1 LIGKLTRRCPFV
13 FSARLRACFID
24 DSEPA
29 YSGPQRRPRTGR
41 RRFSVLIVVAVIG
54 VISVAA
60 MIAPVIG
67 HRVSNCRA
75 PDPTDDRADRTA
87 DNSPGDGAPDT
98 SSDRAAFVGKG
109 NLR

>member
-1 LIGKLTRRCPFV
+1 LIWELARLCPFSV
-13 FSARLRACFID
+13 RRA
-24 DSEPA
+24 SP
-29 YSGPQRRPRTGR
+29 RPGISWTATTSSHRTSSIW
-41 RRFSVLIVVAVIG
+41 SVLIVVVVIG

-67 HRVSNCRA
+67 HGVSNCRA
-75 PDPTDDRADRTA
+75 PDATDDRADRTA
-87 DNSPGDGAPDT
+87 DNSPGDSAPDT